1 MPTKHSPGTTYP
13 IRVIGI
19 YATHW
24 RYRKHTPS
32 AQPGF
37 ELGLLE
43 EFHHLFQDQ
52 LPRVLFHEWVPVQML
67 AFAPPG
73 RPTVKVT
80 EITSAEFWLFVL
92 PSDQVVAAVALDFP
106 SPDLNED
113 STLVVKILEF
123 CAYSQILISDFQL
136 LDHIGRRAGRV
147 SAEKIDN
154 TDKYIP
160 LPPERH
166 QIVLAR
172 KSPGKEPPSQD
183 VMKRILYRINPPY
196 RQEFMP
202 LALPSGLNQEESTY
216 GAVTPYVSL
225 LFGHEKFVNDSV
237 FLTTVQAVGTAVR
250 FRQIWHAAHQ
260 NVRVLRGTGQ
270 VRKVGAQRHA
280 DLEGLLDELGNLE
293 LDLSFSVETSADLGL
308 LIPALRIES
317 FHREL
322 YRVMELP
329 ARASTVS
336 QMFVRLDSSIRSE
349 LTAIDIRERWEEEE
363 KRLHGAI
370 AVSVR
375 SIVIM
380 PIFFILAFFGIN
392 AVEVSGK
399 RSVFDLSYYLDVY
412 IVAGV
417 LALIPVVVFFVLHRK
432 AWRRV
437 REEGRRRRASAA
449 LQQAVTGV

>member
-1 MPTKHSPGTTYP
+1 MPTEHSSGATYP
-13 IRVIGI
+13 IRVIGT

-32 AQPGF
+32 LQPGF

-43 EFHHLFQDQ
+43 EFYHLFQDQ

-67 AFAPPG
+67 SFGPPG
-73 RPTVKVT
+73 HPTVKVT
-80 EITSAEFWLFVL
+80 EITNAEFWLFVL

>member
-1 MPTKHSPGTTYP
+1 
-13 IRVIGI
+13 
-19 YATHW
+19 
-24 RYRKHTPS
+24 
-32 AQPGF
+32 
-37 ELGLLE
+37 
-43 EFHHLFQDQ
+43 
-52 LPRVLFHEWVPVQML
+52 
-67 AFAPPG
+67 
-73 RPTVKVT
+73 
-80 EITSAEFWLFVL
+80 
-92 PSDQVVAAVALDFP
+92 
-106 SPDLNED
+106 
-113 STLVVKILEF
+113 
-123 CAYSQILISDFQL
+123 
-136 LDHIGRRAGRV
+136 
-147 SAEKIDN
+147 
-154 TDKYIP
+154 
-160 LPPERH
+160 
-166 QIVLAR
+166 
-172 KSPGKEPPSQD
+172 
-183 VMKRILYRINPPY
+183 
-196 RQEFMP
+196 MP